1 MVKILMLVLNLT
13 IVIILKAASSSKKRQ
28 HTPESAMNKRG
39 IGRSPVAVSSPSSQT
54 SPAV

>member
-1 MVKILMLVLNLT
+1 MVKTLMLVLNVT
-13 IVIILKAASSSKKRQ
+13 VVIVLKGALSSKKRQ

-39 IGRSPVAVSSPSSQT
+39 IGRSPVAVASPSSQT